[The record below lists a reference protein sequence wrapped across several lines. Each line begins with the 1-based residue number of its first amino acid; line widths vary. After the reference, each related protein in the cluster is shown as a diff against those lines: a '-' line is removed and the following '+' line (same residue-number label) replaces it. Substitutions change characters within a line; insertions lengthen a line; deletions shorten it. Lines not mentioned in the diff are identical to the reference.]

1 MHEKFK
7 MRVAA
12 IEARPENR
20 LAALRREL
28 AADAAVIGGSA
39 EHARLTVEG
48 KLAGRLVIT
57 PDEPIPAE
65 PVL

>member
-1 MHEKFK
+1 MFETFK
-7 MRVAA
+7 RRVAA
-12 IEARPENR
+12 IAARPENR

-28 AADAAVIGGSA
+28 AVDAPVLAGSA
-39 EHARLTVEG
+39 EHARLLADR
-48 KLAGRLVIT
+48 KLAGRVVIS